1 VPNDYPEVRDISTLT
16 GVFNL
21 DQFLVVGI
29 EGQGDVAG
37 TQAVAIPAF
46 VTSQAQSDTLFGPSS
61 SLGTIVKFC
70 MAQGLNGVWAVASA
84 KGSAPTLLQRQTAWA
99 VLEDNP
105 DIRIRLTDSQA
116 QADLVALADSC
127 EYAEGVQNKQMCF
140 VGLATPTTSGALTT
154 AATAIASK
162 RGILVGPGYYD
173 ENGVLQSGRI
183 AAARVA
189 CEVARNPDITD
200 DLDTLALAGTTGI
213 EKDAATGMP
222 VFRLKANGGT
232 PINDFQT
239 LLTGGV
245 SPLRQGRAGQAE
257 ITHLRTTYTTDT
269 TYDALQTLLIRDETF
284 IGLRAMLEQ
293 EKFLRRGNTAQN
305 RALCARIVETWLKA
319 HNDWIEPKTQ
329 PDGQLGYGVTVTASP
344 DLRKMIVDYF
354 GNIVRNN
361 QIIELR
367 GTLTIAA

>member
-1 VPNDYPEVRDISTLT
+1 VANDYPEIRDISTLT

-21 DQFLVVGI
+21 DQYLVIGI
-29 EGQGDVAG
+29 EGQADVAG
-37 TQAVAIPAF
+37 SQAVAVPVFITAS
-46 VTSQAQSDTLFGPSS
+46 TQADTVFGPVS
-61 SLGTIVKFC
+61 SLSGLIKFVL
-70 MAQGLNGVWAVASA
+70 AQGINGVWAVASA
-84 KGSAPTLLQRQTAWA
+84 KGSLPTLVQRQAAWA
-99 VLEDNP
+99 TLEDNP
-105 DIRIRLTDSQA
+105 DVRIRLTDSVV
-116 QADLVALADSC
+116 QADLAALADSC

-140 VGLATPTTSGALTT
+140 VGIATPTTQAALTT

-173 ENGVLQSGRI
+173 ENGVLQNGSK
-183 AAARVA
+183 AAARIA

-213 EKDAATGMP
+213 EKDATTSMP

-232 PINDFQT
+232 PINDFQV
-239 LLTGGV
+239 LLTAGV

-257 ITHLRTTYTTDT
+257 ITHLRTTFTTDT

-284 IGLRAMLEQ
+284 VGLRAMLET

-305 RALCARIVETWLKA
+305 RALCARLVETWLKA

-329 PDGQLGYGVTVTASP
+329 PNGQLGYGVTVTASP

-361 QIIELR
+361 QVIELR